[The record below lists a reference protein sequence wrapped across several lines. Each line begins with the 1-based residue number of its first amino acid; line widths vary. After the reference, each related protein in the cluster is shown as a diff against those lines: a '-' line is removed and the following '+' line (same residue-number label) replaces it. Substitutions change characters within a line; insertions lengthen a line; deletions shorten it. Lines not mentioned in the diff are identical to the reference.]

1 WDANDETHWMVYYG
15 EEGFDPETEGESI
28 EVTDEPTVNLTDLE
42 DETTYQVYVKTICG
56 DDEESILIGP
66 ISFTTNITP
75 PENTRICDAIALDPN
90 TGCIGGP
97 YTNTGAFEEYLE
109 PTGSCLND
117 FHGTNSVWFTFEAPA
132 NGLATISTDFNS
144 TDFLTEIVVFE
155 APTDCED
162 MTTLG
167 EEVGCASASEETIG
181 NLELEGLT
189 PGDTYYV
196 KIAGFNNTDGEFCI
210 EVELEE
216 TPPCP
221 DPSNISV
228 DEIGAD
234 YVELSWTPNGDES
247 EWEVAYGEPGF
258 DPDNEEEE
266 SVIVNNIY
274 ATLTDLE
281 PKTDYEVYVR
291 AICSVN
297 NISDWSNSE
306 IFTTEEMSIDTQ
318 LFENFTYF
326 PNPVENQLNLKADS
340 QIDNVEVFNLLG

>member
-1 WDANDETHWMVYYG
+1 
-15 EEGFDPETEGESI
+15 
-28 EVTDEPTVNLTDLE
+28 
-42 DETTYQVYVKTICG
+42 
-56 DDEESILIGP
+56 
-66 ISFTTNITP
+66 
-75 PENTRICDAIALDPN
+75 
-90 TGCIGGP
+90 
-97 YTNTGAFEEYLE
+97 
-109 PTGSCLND
+109 
-117 FHGTNSVWFTFEAPA
+117 
-132 NGLATISTDFNS
+132 
-144 TDFLTEIVVFE
+144 
-155 APTDCED
+155 
-162 MTTLG
+162 
-167 EEVGCASASEETIG
+167 ETIG

-234 YVELSWTPNGDES
+234 YVELSLTPNGDES

-258 DPDNEEEE
+258 DPDNEEEEE

-297 NISDWSNSE
+297 NIS
-306 IFTTEEMSIDTQ
+306 
-318 LFENFTYF
+318 
-326 PNPVENQLNLKADS
+326 
-340 QIDNVEVFNLLG
+340 

>member
-1 WDANDETHWMVYYG
+1 HVIIVYPGQEFYFSISSSSTSMYYNVWIDLNQNGNFEDAGEHIASSDAYTAPPFTGTFEVPEDMEEGSYRIRIRSSWLGGSLDPCEDNGDGETEDYTLQVIYPECFPPINIEANFITDNSAGISWDANDETHWMVYYG

-167 EEVGCASASEETIG
+167 EEVGCASASE
-181 NLELEGLT
+181 
-189 PGDTYYV
+189 
-196 KIAGFNNTDGEFCI
+196 NNVG
-210 EVELEE
+210 
-216 TPPCP
+216 
-221 DPSNISV
+221 
-228 DEIGAD
+228 
-234 YVELSWTPNGDES
+234 
-247 EWEVAYGEPGF
+247 
-258 DPDNEEEE
+258 
-266 SVIVNNIY
+266 
-274 ATLTDLE
+274 TL
-281 PKTDYEVYVR
+281 
-291 AICSVN
+291 
-297 NISDWSNSE
+297 
-306 IFTTEEMSIDTQ
+306 
-318 LFENFTYF
+318 
-326 PNPVENQLNLKADS
+326 
-340 QIDNVEVFNLLG
+340 